1 MNEMYNMS
9 IVTHNYSVIGILG
22 TILINII
29 LLMRAKDIK
38 KYARTM
44 SLFMPIIMT
53 VIGGIIFT
61 GVIMMAAKHLDFTI
75 ENVVMILFA
84 VALIVLENRRSKKLQ
99 RLDKSD
105 DYALTFHKV
114 DAFRIIK
121 IEIVLVLAISIWMWI
136 Q

>member
-1 MNEMYNMS
+1 MYNMS

-53 VIGGIIFT
+53 VIGSIIFT

-75 ENVVMILFA
+75 ENIVMIIFA

>member
-121 IEIVLVLAISIWMWI
+121 IEIALVLAISIWMWI